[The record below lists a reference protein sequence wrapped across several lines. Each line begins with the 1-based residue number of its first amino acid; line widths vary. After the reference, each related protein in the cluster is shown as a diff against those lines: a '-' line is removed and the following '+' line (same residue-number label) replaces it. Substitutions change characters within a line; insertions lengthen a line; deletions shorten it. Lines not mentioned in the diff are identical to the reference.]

1 MATVEEI
8 RSDIAGMLMEV
19 TLIDSKMDQI
29 ISLISNLRTNG
40 GTVITP
46 AELDAIRSDL
56 GTVMGLLRNVTAKQD
71 QSLVS

>member
-29 ISLISNLRTNG
+29 INLISNLRTNG

-56 GTVMGLLRNVTAKQD
+56 DTVMGLLRNVTAKQD

>member
-1 MATVEEI
+1 MATVEEV

>member
-29 ISLISNLRTNG
+29 INLISNLRTNG

-56 GTVMGLLRNVTAKQD
+56 NTVMGLLRNVTAKQD